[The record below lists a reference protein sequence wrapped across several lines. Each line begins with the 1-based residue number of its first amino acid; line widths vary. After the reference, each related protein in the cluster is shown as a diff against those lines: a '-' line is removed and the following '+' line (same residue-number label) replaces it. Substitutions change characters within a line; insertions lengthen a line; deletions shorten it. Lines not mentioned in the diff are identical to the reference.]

1 MDFLING
8 KRRLSGSIEVS
19 TAKNA
24 LLPILA
30 ACLLVEGTICLH
42 KVTYFDD
49 INNMLQ
55 ILQNLGVKVCK
66 YEQMLILDCQN
77 INNYIIPLN
86 LASKLRASIFCLGP
100 LLGRLKKARV
110 AYPGGCQIGTRP
122 INIHLDGL
130 KKLGINVVD
139 RHGYI
144 NAFANN
150 FRANKIC
157 LPFPSVGAT
166 ENLIMA
172 SVLQKGKVTLQ
183 GVAKEPEIVD
193 LCNFLNSVGAKI
205 TGAGSDEIII
215 EGVSKLSSGEY
226 TPIPDR
232 IITGTYLLLPL
243 ICGGK
248 IEVCNAKPEHISP
261 ILYML
266 KNNSCNV
273 RVKSDKI
280 IVSCENRPKN
290 FGKIETLP
298 YPHFPTDLQ
307 QPLCAVATIAKG
319 TTIITENLFESR
331 FNHVPELIK
340 MGAKIDVLDGSVV
353 VHGVPDLYGAEV
365 EAPDLRGGAAL
376 IMAGLGANGYTTV
389 KNIDVVDRGY
399 FKLEQ
404 TLNLIGADITRIN

>member
-30 ACLLVEGTICLH
+30 ACLLVEVTICLH